1 MNRKSLILL
10 LTAAALMLAAGCR
23 RLEPVGQTGSLTLHF
38 SSAELAT
45 KGAEDG
51 DLFNNLFVVVATGN
65 ATSGYT
71 VVDKKK
77 VTGVNVVEFQSLSM
91 TPTYEVF
98 SFGNI
103 DLSSWDNN
111 EDVAANALANA
122 NNVLSSDGKLLI
134 PGEAT
139 ARTIAASGAM
149 LLTAHQQFKISP
161 TEASAEVKLLRP
173 VVRIKMEVRNHTQM
187 DVSVTGLHFSAFKPE
202 KTFLWEQ
209 WNATGVPT
217 VPSDPNYTAISFSDL
232 NIPATT
238 IVKSLPTIDLYE
250 NAASEYRL
258 FGTVAL
264 AGSGSKTIQD
274 EKGNEGTP
282 LRKIDNDTHQVTP
295 ITFMR
300 RNQQIEIVL
309 NIYYNAMQGQLE
321 FVVTPW
327 TSADDSYHT
336 FK

>member
-1 MNRKSLILL
+1 M
-10 LTAAALMLAAGCR
+10 LTAAALLLAAGCR
-23 RLEPVGQTGSLTLHF
+23 RLEPVGQTGNLTLHF

-51 DLFNNLFVVVATGN
+51 DLFNNLFVVVATGD

-77 VTGVNVVEFQSLSM
+77 VTGVNVVEFQSLPM
-91 TPTYEVF
+91 KTYDVF
-98 SFGNI
+98 AFGNI
-103 DLSSWDNN
+103 DLSTWSND
-111 EDVAANALANA
+111 ESVAASALANA
-122 NNVLSSDGKLLI
+122 NNVLNSDGKLLI
-134 PGEAT
+134 PGEVS

-149 LLTAHQQFKISP
+149 LLTAHQQFIISP

-173 VVRIKMEVRNHTQM
+173 VVRIKMEVRNHTQK
-187 DVSVTGLHFSAFKPE
+187 DVSVTDLHFSAFKPQ

-209 WNATGVPT
+209 RNALGVPT
-217 VPSDPNYTAISFSDL
+217 VPSEPDYTAISFSDL
-232 NIPATT
+232 SISSTT
-238 IVKSLPTIDLYE
+238 IVKPLPTIDLYE

-258 FGTVAL
+258 FGTVTL

-309 NIYYNAMQGQLE
+309 NIYYNAMEGQVSFE
-321 FVVTPW
+321 VTPW
-327 TSADDSYHT
+327 SPATDSKHT
-336 FK
+336 FN